1 MKLVQHGHYLKFS
14 SMDESYFSELVSD
27 EPNQIKARANT
38 NDISNRFIN
47 QVDTYLYLVVKSRQE
62 NLIQVKPLNTP
73 NLPPAD

>member
-47 QVDTYLYLVVKSRQE
+47 QVDTYLYLQGVRKTGAILGHMVT
-62 NLIQVKPLNTP
+62 L
-73 NLPPAD
+73 A

>member
-1 MKLVQHGHYLKFS
+1 
-14 SMDESYFSELVSD
+14 MDESYFSELVSD

-73 NLPPAD
+73 NLPPKPNILISRYEI

>member
-1 MKLVQHGHYLKFS
+1 
-14 SMDESYFSELVSD
+14 MDESYFSELVSD

-73 NLPPAD
+73 NLAPADEFDIMDFDITE

>member
-1 MKLVQHGHYLKFS
+1 
-14 SMDESYFSELVSD
+14 MDESYFSELVSD

-62 NLIQVKPLNTP
+62 NIIQVKPLNTP
-73 NLPPAD
+73 NHPPADEFDIMDFDITE